1 MGTDTDM
8 GLALNR
14 RANVFNSRTIDSNP
28 SKDVM
33 GSISALFSVV
43 CGKEN
48 NCMSGIAMFTVHG
61 SESFGRTASRA
72 NCHI

>member
-14 RANVFNSRTIDSNP
+14 RANVFNSLTMYP

-48 NCMSGIAMFTVHG
+48 NCMSGIAMFTVHE
-61 SESFGRTASRA
+61 SESFGRPASRA

>member
-14 RANVFNSRTIDSNP
+14 RANVFNSLTIDP

-48 NCMSGIAMFTVHG
+48 NCMSGIAMFIVST
-61 SESFGRTASRA
+61 GRSLDSTAGRGV
-72 NCHI
+72 CHY